1 MNYDKQL
8 YKFFNEK
15 KKFNYTIKKINLA
28 KSKYKNS
35 KRLNKNASKA
45 IESNI
50 TKLEKKNIK
59 FFEITPEEFIIYTNS
74 NKDKVFLQVKRLN
87 LENINNQIDEL
98 NTQNLYNKTKLL
110 NYKYELLFE
119 LFNMDQGS
127 SKIKEL
133 EEFKNYIATKL
144 EKIIGDGDKL
154 INKLKLKKIEKE
166 ISIKEQ
172 LNTVNVM
179 LSSLIENLKDEE
191 NKELKQKLLI
201 DYSKLNNQKQ
211 NLHESLINIG
221 LIENEIIEDI
231 KVNKEETD

>member
-1 MNYDKQL
+1 MNYEKQL

-15 KKFNYTIKKINLA
+15 KKFNYTIKQINLA
-28 KSKYKNS
+28 KSKYKNL

-45 IESNI
+45 LESNI

-59 FFEITPEEFIIYTNS
+59 FFETTPEEFIIYTNS

-87 LENINNQIDEL
+87 VENINNQINEL
-98 NTQNLYNKTKLL
+98 NSQNLHNKTKLL

-119 LFNMDQGS
+119 LFNMEQGS
-127 SKIKEL
+127 DKIKEL
-133 EEFKNYIATKL
+133 EEL
-144 EKIIGDGDKL
+144 EKIIDNGDKL

-166 ISIKEQ
+166 VSIKEQ

-179 LSSLIENLKDEE
+179 LSTLIENLKGEE
-191 NKELKQKLLI
+191 NKELKQNLLKDYYKL
-201 DYSKLNNQKQ
+201 SSQKQ

-231 KVNKEETD
+231 KVNKEETN

>member
-1 MNYDKQL
+1 MNYEKQL

-15 KKFNYTIKKINLA
+15 KKFNYTIKQINLA

-45 IESNI
+45 LETNI

-59 FFEITPEEFIIYTNS
+59 FFETTPEEFAIYTNP
-74 NKDKVFLQVKRLN
+74 NKDKVLLQVKRLN
-87 LENINNQIDEL
+87 LENINNQINEL
-98 NTQNLYNKTKLL
+98 NSQNLYNKTKLL

-133 EEFKNYIATKL
+133 EEL
-144 EKIIGDGDKL
+144 EKIIDNGDKL
-154 INKLKLKKIEKE
+154 INKLNLKKIEKE
-166 ISIKEQ
+166 VSIKEQ

-179 LSSLIENLKDEE
+179 LSTLIENLKGEE
-191 NKELKQKLLI
+191 NKELKQNLLKDYYKL
-201 DYSKLNNQKQ
+201 SSQKQ

-231 KVNKEETD
+231 KVNNEETN